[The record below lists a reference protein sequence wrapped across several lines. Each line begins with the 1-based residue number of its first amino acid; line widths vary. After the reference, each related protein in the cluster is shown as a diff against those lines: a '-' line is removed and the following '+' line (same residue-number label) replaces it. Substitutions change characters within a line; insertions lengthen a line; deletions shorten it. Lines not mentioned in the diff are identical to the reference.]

1 MSAPT
6 TTVPAGIFPALD
18 RWLDAVRA
26 VVDLGTAPAA
36 AAAGVRAALARL
48 LLDRDS
54 VAEVVAALQLEARR
68 RPARTLAQHVEPDGT
83 FTLQA
88 FRWPP
93 GWTTSIHDHV
103 AWGAAAVLLG
113 AEHECTYRLDGERP
127 VLLARRVHSAGEAY
141 AFVPPHDVHQVSTP
155 EPALSLHVYGADLS
169 ATGTSTRR
177 RYEGHD

>member
-6 TTVPAGIFPALD
+6 ATVPPALYPALD

-26 VVDLGTAPAA
+26 VVDLGSAPAA
-36 AAAGVRAALARL
+36 TAAGVRATLARL
-48 LLDRDS
+48 LLDQDA
-54 VAEVVAALQLEARR
+54 VADLVTALQGEARR

-103 AWGAAAVLLG
+103 VWGAAGVLLG
-113 AEHECTYRLDGERP
+113 AEHECTYRLEDDRAVP
-127 VLLARRVHSAGEAY
+127 LARRVHSAGEAY
-141 AFVPPHDVHQVSTP
+141 AFVPPHDVHRVNTP
-155 EPALSLHVYGADLS
+155 EPTLSLHVYGADLS

-177 RYEGHD
+177 RYEGRD